1 MAAAARCVAGV
12 HAGRSL
18 ADLLPAVP
26 APLRPGTQALVF
38 DTLRRAGT
46 ARALVGALAERK
58 PPPPVAALLEVALAL
73 LLQGTAYAAHTVVDQ
88 AVQALPRLR
97 APALRGFVNA
107 CLRRFLR
114 EHDALLARAQATP
127 EGRWNH
133 PDWWVQR
140 LQQDYPD
147 QWAAV
152 LAADDRPAPMVLR
165 VNRRQTSREAY
176 RARLAALGWAADPIG
191 ADGLV
196 LADPVPVERLPGWGE
211 GAVSVQDGAA
221 QLAAPLLLGDG
232 LPAGARVLDACA
244 APGGKTAHLLECADL
259 DLWALDADGARA
271 ERIRDTLRRLRL
283 PAAGQVR
290 VLTADAG
297 TPADWWDGR
306 PFDAI
311 LLDAPCSASG
321 IVRRHPD
328 VRWLRRP
335 GDIDRL
341 AAEQRRL
348 LAALWPLLAPGGRL
362 LYATCSVFRAEGADV
377 VTDFLA
383 RHPQARALPAPGH
396 LLPGGLAADA
406 TDTTAGFVS
415 AHAMGDNARRGM
427 DGFFY
432 ALLAKG

>member
-1 MAAAARCVAGV
+1 
-12 HAGRSL
+12 
-18 ADLLPAVP
+18 
-26 APLRPGTQALVF
+26 
-38 DTLRRAGT
+38 
-46 ARALVGALAERK
+46 
-58 PPPPVAALLEVALAL
+58 
-73 LLQGTAYAAHTVVDQ
+73 LQGTAYAAHTVVDQ

-271 ERIRDTLRRLRL
+271 ERIRDTLGRLRL

-290 VLTADAG
+290 VLAADAG

-321 IVRRHPD
+321 IERRHPD

-377 VTDFLA
+377 VADFRA
-383 RHPQARALPAPGH
+383 CHPE
-396 LLPGGLAADA
+396 
-406 TDTTAGFVS
+406 V
-415 AHAMGDNARRGM
+415 
-427 DGFFY
+427 
-432 ALLAKG
+432 